1 MPITETALILA
12 GVVEVIKLG
21 VTILDRHYK
30 GEMTDEELKEAFQSM
45 RSRKIAVE
53 DAWDAENRKDDTRSN
68 S

>member
-21 VTILDRHYK
+21 STILERHYA
-30 GEMTDEELKEAFQSM
+30 GDLSEEELKKAFQSM
-45 RSRKIAVE
+45 RSRKLSVE
-53 DAWDAENRKDDTRSN
+53 AAWDAENRKDDTGSI

>member
-1 MPITETALILA
+1 MITETALILS

-21 VTILDRHYK
+21 STILERHYA
-30 GEMTDEELKEAFQSM
+30 GELDGEELKAAFQSM

-53 DAWDAENRKDDTRSN
+53 AAWDAENLKDDARSN